1 MAAQLLAGGYRKDTS
16 GLQERD
22 RLEFWRDVICD
33 EFVKLDCGQL
43 SKDFQGQL
51 RGGSSIGELQFA
63 EVLADPHHVE
73 RSKRQIAKCSEADF
87 LISFQLEQHGMVRQN
102 GREALLT
109 PGTFALYDSTQ
120 PYSLTFEERFHQLVI
135 QMPKNV
141 LSRHLMNPEKYTA
154 IPISGHS
161 GLGAVLSDFIFSLAR
176 EMNDA
181 RAAPDELSENLV
193 NMIAIAFSS
202 SVMLS
207 QVGDHRVVRESRKR
221 RIRQYIDSNLCNPSL
236 SNKQIADALHV
247 SVRYLHKL
255 FDDETETEHAMILNK
270 RLERARQLLND
281 SAYAD
286 QSIGRIAM
294 SAGFTSAAHFSSAF
308 KKRYG
313 ICPSDVR

>member
-1 MAAQLLAGGYRKDTS
+1 
-16 GLQERD
+16 
-22 RLEFWRDVICD
+22 
-33 EFVKLDCGQL
+33 
-43 SKDFQGQL
+43 
-51 RGGSSIGELQFA
+51 
-63 EVLADPHHVE
+63 
-73 RSKRQIAKCSEADF
+73 
-87 LISFQLEQHGMVRQN
+87 MVRQN

-120 PYSLTFEERFHQLVI
+120 PYSLTFEQRFRQLVI

-161 GLGAVLSDFIFSLAR
+161 GIGAVLSDFIFSLAR
-176 EMNDA
+176 EMNEMCA
-181 RAAPDELSENLV
+181 VPDELSENLV

-207 QVGDHRVVRESRKR
+207 QVGGHRVVRESRKR
-221 RIRQYIDSNLCNPSL
+221 RIRQYIESNLYDPNL
-236 SNKQIADALHV
+236 SNQQIADALHI

-255 FDDETETEHAMILNK
+255 FDDEAETVHAMILNK

-281 SAYAD
+281 SAFGW
-286 QSIGRIAM
+286 QSIGRVAM
-294 SAGFTSAAHFSSAF
+294 STGFASAAHFSSAF

-313 ICPSDVR
+313 VCPSDLRCIAAAES